1 MEIINMKK
9 IQLAKI
15 YRGDLFKGFGIA
27 VDGELLEQQV
37 CTNIKSNGTE
47 LPTLIASFYMKDEQ
61 VENAIRVQV

>member
-1 MEIINMKK
+1 MKK

-15 YRGDLFKGFGIA
+15 YSGDLFKGFGIA

-37 CTNIKSNGTE
+37 FTTIESSGAD
-47 LPTLIASFYMKDEQ
+47 LPKLIPTFYLEDEQ

>member
-1 MEIINMKK
+1 MKK

-37 CTNIKSNGTE
+37 STGIESNSTD
-47 LPTLIASFYMKDEQ
+47 LPAIVATFYLKDEQ
-61 VENAIRVQV
+61 VENAIHIQV

>member
-1 MEIINMKK
+1 MKK

-37 CTNIKSNGTE
+37 CTTIESNSTD
-47 LPTLIASFYMKDEQ
+47 LPKLIPTFYLKDEQ